1 MNCTH
6 EVPMH
11 RFLMTLVVLVG
22 MFISLPAYAE
32 TPDSG
37 DVDATITSVDQ
48 KALTITLSDGK
59 VYSVPEEF
67 DFEGLSKGVKV
78 SVFYTLVDGKRMVN
92 DLQVE
97 GEE

>member
-1 MNCTH
+1 
-6 EVPMH
+6 MH
-11 RFLMTLVVLVG
+11 RFLMTLVVLIG
-22 MFISLPAYAE
+22 MFANLPAYAE
-32 TPDSG
+32 APDSG
-37 DVDATITSVDQ
+37 DTDATITSVDQ

-78 SVFYTLVDGKRMVN
+78 SVFYTVVGGKRMVN